1 MRTKISGI
9 FACRLHILLVILNNN
24 IILAPLM
31 LGEVGSKWLDR
42 LHQHVAKD
50 LRGKGWSQTE
60 IAAILGSTQSTISRH
75 VQKPT
80 IQLSASADEAMVD
93 SWASELSQ
101 ALSSIGPSANVIR
114 QRLIVEMQF
123 GGNQTLRFDKTL
135 TGLDLDSSQLERALL
150 RRLEWAIGRL
160 DVKRIQH
167 SIPAVGMNIASC
179 IKGAR
184 SIQEVAAFPGRIAIV
199 NGKLRHH
206 ETPAF
211 GVSNHLAS
219 VLIQAHTMNEAK
231 TSIINLKPEIAG
243 DKVNLTKIKGVCD
256 QLGYSFA
263 TCKKGK
269 LIGSHAKLDII
280 LDEGGY
286 GWEPSLY
293 VLAHNPL
300 ELIDRTHQIAAQIG
314 GV

>member
-1 MRTKISGI
+1 MHNSL
-9 FACRLHILLVILNNN
+9 AILNNLSN
-24 IILAPLM
+24 LGLAM
-31 LGEVGSKWLDR
+31 LGEVGGKWLDR

-60 IAAILGSTQSTISRH
+60 IASILGSTQSTISRH

-80 IQLSASADEAMVD
+80 IELSASADEAMVD
-93 SWASELSQ
+93 SWARELSQ
-101 ALSSIGPSANVIR
+101 ALSSLGPDANVIR

-123 GGNQTLRFDKTL
+123 TGNQTLRFDKTL
-135 TGLDLDSSQLERALL
+135 TGLDLDSGQLERALL

-167 SIPAVGMNIASC
+167 IIPAVGMNIASC
-179 IKGAR
+179 TKGAR
-184 SIQEVAAFPGRIAIV
+184 NAEQVAAFPGRIAVV

-231 TSIINLKPEIAG
+231 TSIINLKPEING
-243 DKVNLTKIKGVCD
+243 DKVDVSGIKKVCD

-263 TCKKGK
+263 SCKKGK
-269 LIGSHAKLDII
+269 LVGSHAKLDII

-300 ELIDRTHQIAAQIG
+300 ELIDRTHQIAAELG

>member
-1 MRTKISGI
+1 
-9 FACRLHILLVILNNN
+9 
-24 IILAPLM
+24 M
-31 LGEVGSKWLDR
+31 LGEVGGKWLDR

-50 LRGKGWSQTE
+50 LRSKGWSQTE
-60 IAAILGSTQSTISRH
+60 IADILGSTQSTISRH

-101 ALSSIGPSANVIR
+101 ALSSIGPNANVVR

-135 TGLDLDSSQLERALL
+135 TGLDLDSGQLERALL

-167 SIPAVGMNIASC
+167 TIPAVGMNIASC

-184 SIQEVAAFPGRIAIV
+184 NVQQVAAFPGRIAIV

-231 TSIINLKPEIAG
+231 TSIINLRPEIV
-243 DKVNLTKIKGVCD
+243 DEKVNLASIKKICD

-269 LIGSHAKLDII
+269 LVGSHSKLDII

-300 ELIDRTHQIAAQIG
+300 ELIDRTHQIAAHIG
-314 GV
+314 DI

>member
-1 MRTKISGI
+1 
-9 FACRLHILLVILNNN
+9 LHNLLAILNND
-24 IILAPLM
+24 IILAPHM
-31 LGEVGSKWLDR
+31 LGDVGGKWLDR

-101 ALSSIGPSANVIR
+101 ALSSIGPNANVIR

-135 TGLDLDSSQLERALL
+135 TGLDLDSGQLERALL

-167 SIPAVGMNIASC
+167 SLPAVGMNIASC

-184 SIQEVAAFPGRIAIV
+184 NVQEVAAFPGRIAIV

-231 TSIINLKPEIAG
+231 TSIINLKPEITG
-243 DKVNLTKIKGVCD
+243 DKVDLTKIKRICD

-269 LIGSHAKLDII
+269 LTGSHAKLDII

-300 ELIDRTHQIAAQIG
+300 ELIDRTHQIAAQMG

>member
-1 MRTKISGI
+1 
-9 FACRLHILLVILNNN
+9 
-24 IILAPLM
+24 M
-31 LGEVGSKWLDR
+31 LGEVGGKWLDR

-50 LRGKGWSQTE
+50 LRSKGWSQTE
-60 IAAILGSTQSTISRH
+60 IADILGSTQSTISRH

-101 ALSSIGPSANVIR
+101 ALSSIGPNANVVR

-135 TGLDLDSSQLERALL
+135 TGLDLDSGQLERALL

-167 SIPAVGMNIASC
+167 TIPAVGMNIASC

-184 SIQEVAAFPGRIAIV
+184 NAQQVAAFPGRIAIV

-231 TSIINLKPEIAG
+231 TSIINLRPEIV
-243 DKVNLTKIKGVCD
+243 DEKVNLAHIKKICD

-269 LIGSHAKLDII
+269 LVGSHSKLDII

-300 ELIDRTHQIAAQIG
+300 ELIDRTHQIAAHIG
-314 GV
+314 GI

>member
-1 MRTKISGI
+1 
-9 FACRLHILLVILNNN
+9 
-24 IILAPLM
+24 M
-31 LGEVGSKWLDR
+31 LGEVGGKWLDR

-60 IAAILGSTQSTISRH
+60 IAAVLGSTQSTISRH
-75 VQKPT
+75 IQKPT
-80 IQLSASADEAMVD
+80 IDLSASADEAMVD

-101 ALSSIGPSANVIR
+101 ALSSIGPEANVLR
-114 QRLIVEMQF
+114 QRLIVELQF
-123 GGNQTLRFDKTL
+123 SGQQTLRFDKTL

-167 SIPAVGMNIASC
+167 ILPAVGMNIASC

-184 SIQEVAAFPGRIAIV
+184 SNEDVAAFPGRIAIV

-211 GVSNHLAS
+211 GVSKHLAS
-219 VLIQAHTMNEAK
+219 ILIQAHTMNQAK
-231 TSIINLKPEIAG
+231 TSIINLKPVIDK
-243 DKVNLTKIKGVCD
+243 DKVDIERIKDICD

-269 LIGSHAKLDII
+269 LVGSYSKLDII

-293 VLAHNPL
+293 ILAHNPL
-300 ELIDRTHQIAAQIG
+300 ELIDRTHLIAGHIG
-314 GV
+314 DVINAV

>member
-1 MRTKISGI
+1 
-9 FACRLHILLVILNNN
+9 
-24 IILAPLM
+24 M

-60 IAAILGSTQSTISRH
+60 IAAMLGSTQSTISRH

-135 TGLDLDSSQLERALL
+135 TGLDLDSGQLERALL

-184 SIQEVAAFPGRIAIV
+184 NIQEVAAFPGRIAIV

-231 TSIINLKPEIAG
+231 TSIINLKPEITG

-300 ELIDRTHQIAAQIG
+300 ELIDRTHQIAAQLG

>member
-1 MRTKISGI
+1 
-9 FACRLHILLVILNNN
+9 
-24 IILAPLM
+24 M
-31 LGEVGSKWLDR
+31 LGEVGGKWLDR

-60 IAAILGSTQSTISRH
+60 IAAVLGSTQSTISRH
-75 VQKPT
+75 IQKPT
-80 IQLSASADEAMVD
+80 IGLTASADEAMVD

-101 ALSSIGPSANVIR
+101 ALSSIGPEANVLR
-114 QRLIVEMQF
+114 QRLIVELQF
-123 GGNQTLRFDKTL
+123 SGQQTLRFDKTL

-167 SIPAVGMNIASC
+167 ILPAVGMNIASC

-184 SIQEVAAFPGRIAIV
+184 SNEDVAAFPGRIAIV

-211 GVSNHLAS
+211 GVSKHLAS
-219 VLIQAHTMNEAK
+219 ILIQAHTMNEAK
-231 TSIINLKPEIAG
+231 TSIINLKPVIDE
-243 DKVNLTKIKGVCD
+243 DKVDIERIKDICD

-269 LIGSHAKLDII
+269 LVGSYSKLDII

-293 VLAHNPL
+293 ILAHNPL
-300 ELIDRTHQIAAQIG
+300 ELIDRTHLIAGHIG
-314 GV
+314 DVINAV